1 MRLFPGRIS
10 TSYGD
15 FTAVGRISY
24 RPRLV
29 AGDPIDYAYPHIARN
44 QTRLCD
50 PAMRLKDAALFALIG
65 MTLLA
70 VLLAAG
76 FIRDLSALLSGAVAA
91 TALLQSGI
99 RCSQV

>member
-1 MRLFPGRIS
+1 M
-10 TSYGD
+10 
-15 FTAVGRISY
+15 GRISY
-24 RPRLV
+24 RLPSV
-29 AGDPIDYAYPHIARN
+29 AGDPIDYAYPYIARN

-65 MTLLA
+65 MTLLT

-91 TALLQSGI
+91 TELLRSGVWLLASLSMAVFLYVFYRAQS
-99 RCSQV
+99 